1 MCSEEIGAK
10 TENLRELRRMDEWK
24 ERGRGAG
31 GGVLNITQYGVIF
44 VQDVCV
50 RPTWALPCNF
60 TFGI

>member
-31 GGVLNITQYGVIF
+31 GGVLNITQYEREGNQEEQI
-44 VQDVCV
+44 Q
-50 RPTWALPCNF
+50 
-60 TFGI
+60 